1 MINLIKTTRVVSQ
14 ETIAKMVASRKTN
27 TPDLTVQPVIR
38 QGKQIDLFTL
48 SKKFVDKVG
57 LNSDKRGVSFY
68 QDGESF
74 KCIIL
79 DEKLSVKMK
88 GSDKGLVKARSF
100 QEENSSVTMRE
111 MGLYDG
117 TVKIK
122 YDLRQI
128 EEENLQVEI
137 PDSNGD
143 AISTTAYFIFEVV
156 KSEIADTDEENDE
169 DPAVEE
175 VEPVAE
181 IDEDITDEL

>member
-1 MINLIKTTRVVSQ
+1 MINLIQTKRVVSQ
-14 ETIAKMVASRKTN
+14 ETIQKMVASRKTN
-27 TPDLTVQPVIR
+27 TPDLTLQPSIR
-38 QGKQIDLFTL
+38 QGKQIELFTL
-48 SKKFVDKVG
+48 SKQFVDKLG
-57 LNSDKRGVSFY
+57 LDSNKRGVSFY
-68 QDGESF
+68 QEGDAF

-88 GSDKGLVKARSF
+88 GSDKGLIKARSF
-100 QEENSSVTMRE
+100 QEENSSATMRD

-122 YDLRQI
+122 YDLKLI
-128 EEENLQVEI
+128 EENLQVEI

-169 DPAVEE
+169 EPAVEE
-175 VEPVAE
+175 VEPVTE
-181 IDEDITDEL
+181 IDEEITDEL

>member
-14 ETIAKMVASRKTN
+14 ETIQKMVASRKTN
-27 TPDLTVQPVIR
+27 TPDLTLQPSIR
-38 QGKQIDLFTL
+38 QEKQIDLFTL
-48 SKKFVDKVG
+48 SKRFVDKVG
-57 LNSDKRGVSFY
+57 LDSNKRGVSFY
-68 QDGESF
+68 QEGDAF

-100 QEENSSVTMRE
+100 QEENSSATMRE

-117 TVKIK
+117 TVKVK
-122 YDLRQI
+122 YDLRQL
-128 EEENLQVEI
+128 EENIQVEI

-143 AISTTAYFIFEVV
+143 AVSTTAYFIFEVV
-156 KSEIADTDEENDE
+156 KSEVVEGDSDEDEE
-169 DPAVEE
+169 PAVEE

-181 IDEDITDEL
+181 SGNEIIDEL

>member
-48 SKKFVDKVG
+48 SKKFVNKVG

-128 EEENLQVEI
+128 EENLQVEI

-169 DPAVEE
+169 EPAVEE
-175 VEPVAE
+175 VEPVTE
-181 IDEDITDEL
+181 SGNEIIDEL